1 MESKHMPIRIF
12 QKSATLAVRARTRF
26 IVFMII
32 YTVLVFWLAYNI
44 EDIFF
49 GGGQVTNREWY
60 LFGIAVFA
68 SIVLAILYA
77 WILINY
83 RKKEI
88 ATLKCIGW
96 TNGDIRTLIVGEIIW
111 VSLLSVLIVAE
122 ILIHY
127 AALMTYIYEGTYTQ
141 PLLKILSVGSTI
153 LLFFFV
159 QIVGILLMYRKILKL
174 RPIVAL
180 RVIK

>member
-1 MESKHMPIRIF
+1 MPVRIF
-12 QKSATLAVRARTRF
+12 RKSATLAVRARTRF

-49 GGGQVTNREWY
+49 AGGQVSNREWY
-60 LFGIAVFA
+60 LFAIAVFA

-111 VSLLSVLIVAE
+111 VSLLSVLIVGE

-127 AALMTYIYEGTYTQ
+127 AALMTYIYPGTYTQ